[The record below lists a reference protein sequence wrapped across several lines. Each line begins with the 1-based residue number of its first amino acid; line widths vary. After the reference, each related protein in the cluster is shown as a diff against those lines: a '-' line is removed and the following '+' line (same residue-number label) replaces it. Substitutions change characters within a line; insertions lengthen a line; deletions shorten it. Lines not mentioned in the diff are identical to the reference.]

1 MEFLVCKR
9 RFSVERDHTTSQN
22 NNAFQPSC
30 WLDLGLNSRYHFYP
44 TGTAKLNSPLLPKLN
59 ICKHPIPSPTK
70 KKETRE
76 WQNSAYCY
84 YYLYLSSSP
93 LLSLVLNIKNNPFS
107 TLKPL
112 INATSFPSE
121 KENLLGLFE
130 SWNSSSNCC
139 DWDMVN
145 CNSHFGSRNVIA
157 LDMGYVFGNL
167 HSIVLT
173 STILTPL
180 FHIRSLARLGLCFN
194 QIQGELPG
202 DRIANLTNLIDL
214 DLSYN
219 DFNGPIPSQ
228 LFNLSY
234 LQYLDVSY
242 NSFSGNIPNE
252 IGNKTELQ
260 ELSLQHN
267 NFFGKIPSSILN
279 LKRLETLDLS
289 YNSLSMEI
297 PIDIG
302 NLSNIIIL
310 NFRNNE
316 LTGTIPSSIWKLPK
330 LEKLE
335 LENNLFIG
343 EIPSWLFNI
352 TGLKS
357 LYLGGNHLI
366 WNTKAKIVP
375 KFTLLFDLS
384 MKSCGLAR
392 RIPFWI
398 SMLKYLSLFFGLE
411 WQPVRRNAPTMAC

>member
-219 DFNGPIPSQ
+219 DFNGSIPSQ

-279 LKRLETLDLS
+279 LKRLETLDFESQFIVHGNS
-289 YNSLSMEI
+289 YWYWQ
-297 PIDIG
+297 
-302 NLSNIIIL
+302 
-310 NFRNNE
+310 
-316 LTGTIPSSIWKLPK
+316 SI
-330 LEKLE
+330 
-335 LENNLFIG
+335 
-343 EIPSWLFNI
+343 
-352 TGLKS
+352 
-357 LYLGGNHLI
+357 
-366 WNTKAKIVP
+366 
-375 KFTLLFDLS
+375 
-384 MKSCGLAR
+384 
-392 RIPFWI
+392 
-398 SMLKYLSLFFGLE
+398 
-411 WQPVRRNAPTMAC
+411 